1 MEDNLDFTA
10 QFSSKRSEQKN
21 IFFNIWRKNTDLAVW
36 NAYDMV
42 FWGMVLK

>member
-21 IFFNIWRKNTDLAVW
+21 IFFKIWRKNTDFIVW

-42 FWGMVLK
+42 FWGMILK